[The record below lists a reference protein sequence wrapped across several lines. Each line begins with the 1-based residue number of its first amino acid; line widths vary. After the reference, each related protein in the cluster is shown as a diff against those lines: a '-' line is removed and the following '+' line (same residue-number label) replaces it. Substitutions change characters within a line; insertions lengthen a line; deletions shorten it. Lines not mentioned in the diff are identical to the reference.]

1 MISEGDIILFRFPR
15 TDLASGK
22 LRPALLLKKIPHKYS
37 DWLVCMIST
46 QVHQR
51 IERIE
56 WIYAT
61 KDEGFENTGLKRD
74 SLIRASR
81 LAVVDESIFEGK
93 LGSLPEAKFKDTKQQ
108 LSSWISE

>member
-46 QVHQR
+46 QGADRWGQADMCNFSPNR
-51 IERIE
+51 F
-56 WIYAT
+56 T
-61 KDEGFENTGLKRD
+61 
-74 SLIRASR
+74 
-81 LAVVDESIFEGK
+81 
-93 LGSLPEAKFKDTKQQ
+93 
-108 LSSWISE
+108 